1 MSVLICILVYNGT
14 IIYDF
19 FYAFSTSLYWEECQK
34 HCNDVLRMGR
44 HKYREE
50 SFLRNSRSRLVMERI
65 LNEK

>member
-1 MSVLICILVYNGT
+1 MIS
-14 IIYDF
+14 
-19 FYAFSTSLYWEECQK
+19 YAFSLYWKEYQK

-44 HKYREE
+44 HRYREK